1 MTGFAPRR
9 ALCGILFAH
18 TPLIG
23 SARHEQGRLHTR
35 CQQCDRPLVQTAMAR
50 WSLVNEPA

>member
-35 CQQCDRPLVQTAMAR
+35 CQHCDRPLVQTAMAR
-50 WSLVNEPA
+50 WSLVSEPA